1 MLDWSTVKEVA
12 DFVAKL
18 AVPLLGYGAYILRDI
33 REEIRKLRES
43 LLVLETQREAH
54 QRLFSGEYLRQQRQ
68 RADERREHENQRK
81 DVSRARRAPP
91 DERQQKCADERR
103 EYADK

>member
-1 MLDWSTVKEVA
+1 MLDTWHTIQEIA
-12 DFVAKL
+12 NLIAKL

-54 QRLFSGEYLRQQRQ
+54 QRQD
-68 RADERREHENQRK
+68 DERHET
-81 DVSRARRAPP
+81 V
-91 DERQQKCADERR
+91 RR
-103 EYADK
+103 ELEGLKQEVFQNGRLRGTHA